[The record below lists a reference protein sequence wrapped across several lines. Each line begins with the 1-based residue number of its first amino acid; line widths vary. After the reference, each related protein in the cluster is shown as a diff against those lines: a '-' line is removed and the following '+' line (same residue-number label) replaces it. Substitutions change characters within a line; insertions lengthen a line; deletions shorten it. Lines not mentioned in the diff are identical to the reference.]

1 MMTSIEVLS
10 VYEAMLALTGQ
21 LVVAASNNDWEQ
33 FMLLEQR
40 CATHLQTLNNG
51 DAALPMTG
59 ANRQKKIALMKNL
72 LSDDRKIRDLTTPWM
87 SRLAALVDRPAQ
99 NNASTRA

>member
-1 MMTSIEVLS
+1 MMTSIEVLT
-10 VYEAMLALTGQ
+10 VYEDMLALTGQ

-40 CATHLQTLNNG
+40 CAIHLQTLKNG
-51 DAALPMTG
+51 EATLPMTG

-72 LSDDRKIRDLTTPWM
+72 LSDDRKIRDLTMPWM
-87 SRLAALVDRPAQ
+87 GRLAALIDHRVQ
-99 NNASTRA
+99 SSASTGV